1 MTNRFRISSTL
12 PRKLEELGLSADTA
26 LRQAGLPMGLFNQD
40 KILVSTQEFFAL
52 HRGIA
57 EASNDVGFGL
67 KLGTEERFERY
78 DPIKIAALSA
88 RSFGDAVERLSRYKQ
103 LTCPEEIR
111 VVGRG
116 NERAVQFVWLLA
128 HEKEPPLLVDV
139 CFAWIVSIGR
149 RGTRRPVNPKRV
161 ELQRASAHRDIYEA
175 HFRCPVKFKANQN
188 ALVFSRADM
197 ELPFV
202 THNADL
208 LAIVAPQLEAELTQQ
223 LAQKTFSEQA
233 KAILKQLLAGQRP
246 GIQDLARELH
256 VSTRTLQRRLTEQGI
271 TLQRLLEEARRELAR
286 HYLLHSSRELNET
299 AYLLGYEDANSS
311 FRAFH
316 LGRDFT
322 RALAGA
328 SKEVSADDTSASRRS
343 VIRRKQARQNAR
355 SRTAKEKGQA

>member
-12 PRKLEELGLSADTA
+12 PRKLEELGLSPDTA

-57 EASNDVGFGL
+57 EATNDAGFGL
-67 KLGTEERFERY
+67 KLGTEECFERY

-116 NERAVQFVWLLA
+116 NERTVQFVWLLA

-139 CFAWIVSIGR
+139 CFAWIVGIAR
-149 RGTRRPVNPKRV
+149 RGTGRPLNPKRV
-161 ELQRASAHRDIYEA
+161 EFQRTPVRPEMYEA
-175 HFRCPVKFKANQN
+175 HFRCPVKFKCNQN
-188 ALVFSRADM
+188 ALIFSKEDM
-197 ELPFV
+197 DLPFI
-202 THNADL
+202 TYNPDL
-208 LAIVAPQLEAELTQQ
+208 LAAVAPQLEAELAEQ
-223 LAQKTFSEQA
+223 LAQRNFSEQA
-233 KAILKQLLAGQRP
+233 KGILKRLLAGQRP
-246 GIQDLARELH
+246 GIDDLARELH
-256 VSTRTLQRRLTEQGI
+256 MSTRTLQRRLTEQGI
-271 TLQRLLEEARRELAR
+271 SFQRLLEDARRELAR

-299 AYLLGYEDANSS
+299 AYLLGYEDANSF

-316 LGRDFT
+316 QWEG
-322 RALAGA
+322 
-328 SKEVSADDTSASRRS
+328 TSPGQWRML
-343 VIRRKQARQNAR
+343 QNNR
-355 SRTAKEKGQA
+355 GQH